1 MSEPTLE
8 QYPGFFPAAKKPF
21 WTRAKTGAAAG
32 LVGLLLGVVF
42 GASGE
47 PSVTE
52 DTPAVQALVS
62 ERVAEQTEQFDDET
76 AALNEELEE
85 TKDAAAA
92 AAASADARIAE
103 AKKAAAKAKR
113 AAERARSQAAEA
125 AAAPPVSTFA
135 DTGSTSGGGG
145 AAAGSG
151 SDPIFGT
158 CGEANANGY
167 GDYQQGRDPEY
178 DYYDDRDNDGWVC
191 ER

>member
-1 MSEPTLE
+1 MNGPTLD

-21 WTRAKTGAAAG
+21 WTRGKTGTAAGVAG
-32 LVGLLLGVVF
+32 LVLGLGF
-42 GASGE
+42 GASTE
-47 PSVTE
+47 SPVTE

-62 ERVAEQTEQFDDET
+62 EQVAEETEEFDDET
-76 AALNEELEE
+76 AALREELEQAQ
-85 TKDAAAA
+85 DAAAA
-92 AAASADARIAE
+92 AAKAADARVAE
-103 AKKAAAKAKR
+103 AKKAAAKAKK
-113 AAERARSQAAEA
+113 AAEQARSEAAAA

-135 DTGSTSGGGG
+135 DTGSSGGGG
-145 AAAGSG
+145 AAADSG

-178 DYYDDRDNDGWVC
+178 GYYDDRDNDGWVC